1 MTSSQPLVSDR
12 ARLAL
17 AAVVAIATKP
27 GPQPMP
33 ASTLTG
39 MLGVG
44 RRALE
49 IDLQAL
55 RRDGVL
61 RGTTGPSGGYQ
72 LAKPAREIG
81 VGTIVRAADSL
92 RPGANLPMPRLV
104 GEVVDPML
112 DYASRR
118 FFESLDAI
126 TLADLCERAAVT
138 REVA

>member
-1 MTSSQPLVSDR
+1 MPEPSLVSDR

-39 MLGVG
+39 ALNIGC
-44 RRALE
+44 RALE

-55 RRDGVL
+55 RRAGVL
-61 RGTTGPSGGYQ
+61 RGTRGPSGGYQ
-72 LAKPAREIG
+72 LARPAREIG
-81 VGTIVRAADSL
+81 VGAIVRIANSL
-92 RPGANLPMPRLV
+92 RPGGGLPMPPLV

-112 DYASRR
+112 DFAYRR
-118 FFESLDAI
+118 FAESLDAI
-126 TLADLCERAAVT
+126 TLADLVERAAS
-138 REVA
+138 R